1 LPIVEFDIGCA
12 CAHDGGDADAG
23 LHQVVQGKPSA
34 RLVDEDGEQIID
46 CLKHIKR
53 RNLPP
58 PPTSYFLCTLSR
70 FLTLSR
76 VVQAL
81 TLMKART
88 NKRVVVPQGAHVAEL
103 EENNT
108 KLLVEL
114 EQTHLV
120 LAEAEAAHNSL
131 SANPGKFQEECASLC
146 TAINTL
152 GREKVEVVAAREAEI
167 TTVCK
172 KIKTIMLVTA
182 RSFTSV
188 GST

>member
-1 LPIVEFDIGCA
+1 
-12 CAHDGGDADAG
+12 
-23 LHQVVQGKPSA
+23 
-34 RLVDEDGEQIID
+34 
-46 CLKHIKR
+46 
-53 RNLPP
+53 
-58 PPTSYFLCTLSR
+58 
-70 FLTLSR
+70 
-76 VVQAL
+76 
-81 TLMKART
+81 
-88 NKRVVVPQGAHVAEL
+88 
-103 EENNT
+103 
-108 KLLVEL
+108 LLVEL

-167 TTVCK
+167 TSVCK